1 MIKIRIKP
9 KTKINFSHDVFIGEN
24 IIKELPKFLKEKNLG
39 NKYAI
44 IADNKVAKI
53 FGEDLLK
60 LFKKE
65 KIHCELFTFT
75 AGEKSKSLG
84 TIEKLAE
91 KMLAAGIDRR
101 DAILALGGGVTG
113 DLAGFLASIYMR
125 GIPYVHL
132 PTSLLA
138 MVDSS
143 VGGKTGVDLKAGKNL
158 LGTITQPAAIFM
170 EINYLKALPKAQI
183 VNGMAEVIKY
193 GVILDKKLFKYIERN
208 LVSILECKTESLIK
222 IIKRSVEIKAS
233 VIEKDEKEAGKR
245 MLLNY
250 GHTYGHAIEKLSN
263 YKVPHGFAIS
273 IGMAMINEIAQEKGF
288 IKKSNTER
296 IQNLLKA
303 TGLPVTSKIKPT
315 IKDLLTDKKK
325 IGNEMNFIYPVKI
338 GKAIIH
344 KEDVSKPQK

>member
-1 MIKIRIKP
+1 MINFRINP
-9 KTKINFSHDVFIGEN
+9 KTKHNNSHPVFIGEN
-24 IIKELPKFLKEKNLG
+24 AIKKLPKFLKEKNLG

-53 FGEDLLK
+53 FGEDLIK
-60 LFKKE
+60 LLKKE

-75 AGEKSKSLG
+75 AGEKSKTLS
-84 TIEKLAE
+84 TVETLAE
-91 KMLAAGIDRR
+91 KMLAAGFDRR

-138 MVDSS
+138 MVDSA
-143 VGGKTGVDLKAGKNL
+143 VGGKTGVDLKSGKNL

-170 EINYLKALPKAQI
+170 EIKYLKELPKAQI
-183 VNGMAEVIKY
+183 INGMAEVIKY
-193 GVILDKKLFKYIERN
+193 GVIIDSGLFKYIEQN
-208 LVSILECKTESLIK
+208 LDAILKCETEPLIK
-222 IIKRSVEIKAS
+222 IITQSVRIKGYI
-233 VIEKDEKEAGKR
+233 IEKDEKEAGKR

-250 GHTYGHAIEKLSN
+250 GHTYGHAIEKLSD

-273 IGMAMINEIAQEKGF
+273 IGMTLINEIAQEKGF
-288 IKKSNTER
+288 VKKSTVER

-303 TGLPVTSKIKPT
+303 TGLPTTSKIMPT

-325 IGNEMNFIYPVKI
+325 TGNSISFIYPVKI

-344 KEDVSKPQK
+344 KEDVSKSQR